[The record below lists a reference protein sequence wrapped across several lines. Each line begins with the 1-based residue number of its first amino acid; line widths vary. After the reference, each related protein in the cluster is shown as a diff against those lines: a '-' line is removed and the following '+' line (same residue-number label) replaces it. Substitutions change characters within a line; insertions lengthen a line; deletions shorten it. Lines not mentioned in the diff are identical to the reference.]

1 MGRLLPFLLLL
12 FAATLRGDPLALA
25 QHARALL
32 GEEVRS
38 HVLRIEC
45 KPAKRH
51 APAPLYALVFV
62 LEGRLWFYTAS
73 EGTQS
78 LSLEAGQVERDLAD
92 PTPLLRVIL
101 PGFIRFED
109 VTELPISCGVL
120 ATPLPNGCFI
130 ECLARWHLLQGSQ
143 MPPNEGGLLAF
154 YFNSAAGLRGHTV
167 LVYQRDGRRFV
178 YDPDTSK
185 TEQPLP
191 PSVGSVPLQIARA
204 MYSSFRNSL
213 AAPEK
218 AQLLALHQPSVY
230 RDQALIASEK
240 KPTPPG
246 GSGRPLGAPVN

>member
-12 FAATLRGDPLALA
+12 FAATLQGDPLTSA

-32 GEEVRS
+32 GEGVRS
-38 HVLRIEC
+38 RVLRIEC
-45 KPAKRH
+45 KPDKHH
-51 APAPLYALVFV
+51 AQAPLYALVFV

-78 LSLEAGQVERDLAD
+78 LSLEAGQVERDMTD
-92 PTPLLRVIL
+92 PAPLLRTIL
-101 PGFIRFED
+101 PGFIRFAD
-109 VTELPISCGVL
+109 VTDLPIQGGVWE
-120 ATPLPNGCFI
+120 TPLPNGCFI

-167 LVYQRDGRRFV
+167 LVYQRDGCRFV
-178 YDPDTSK
+178 YDPETSR

-204 MYSSFRNSL
+204 MYPSFRNSL

-218 AQLLALHQPSVY
+218 AQLLALRQPSANRAQV
-230 RDQALIASEK
+230 LLASEK

-246 GSGRPLGAPVN
+246 GSGRPLGALVN